1 MICAGDLYRHMSF
14 HFTADNQGG
23 VYWNETAN
31 LQSFI
36 SGSMVDVNNL
46 PWSVK
51 FQLVGYHII
60 AMKKA
65 KQVGAKK
72 KEVITH
78 MKPKFYPP
86 GI

>member
-1 MICAGDLYRHMSF
+1 
-14 HFTADNQGG
+14 
-23 VYWNETAN
+23 
-31 LQSFI
+31 
-36 SGSMVDVNNL
+36 MVDVNNL

-78 MKPKFYPP
+78 MKPKILPSWELTFHVTKPLVKMIFFFP
-86 GI
+86 RCDMFVP